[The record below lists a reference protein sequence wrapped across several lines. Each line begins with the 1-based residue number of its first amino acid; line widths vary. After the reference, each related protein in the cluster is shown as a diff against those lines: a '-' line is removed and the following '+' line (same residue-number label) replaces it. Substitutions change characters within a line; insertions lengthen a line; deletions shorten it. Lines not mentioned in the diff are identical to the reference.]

1 MTDSGDGRGE
11 LGDLDPPDV
20 RQIKIERA
28 ELTYQ
33 SPISTARGPIDHREV
48 VVLTLTDG
56 EGRIGLG
63 EAAPLAN
70 FTPELVDK
78 AELAIHRWADD
89 GTLPVVMLG
98 KRRMI
103 HAERLRQKLDA
114 DCAGQQTNYAPGVVT
129 GETPCPTNVRV
140 HRTGGPKS
148 PRREA
153 VRRLD
158 ALLGR

>member
-1 MTDSGDGRGE
+1 MS
-11 LGDLDPPDV
+11 V
-20 RQIKIERA
+20 
-28 ELTYQ
+28 LTYT
-33 SPISTARGPIDHREV
+33 PK
-48 VVLTLTDG
+48 
-56 EGRIGLG
+56 
-63 EAAPLAN
+63 EAS
-70 FTPELVDK
+70 K
-78 AELAIHRWADD
+78 ALSVSVATVYRWMDD
-89 GTLPVVMLG
+89 GTLPVVLLG

-114 DCAGQQTNYAPGVVT
+114 DCAAPQTDSAPGVVQ

-140 HRTGGPKS
+140 HRIGGQKL

>member
-1 MTDSGDGRGE
+1 MS
-11 LGDLDPPDV
+11 V
-20 RQIKIERA
+20 
-28 ELTYQ
+28 LTYT
-33 SPISTARGPIDHREV
+33 PK
-48 VVLTLTDG
+48 
-56 EGRIGLG
+56 
-63 EAAPLAN
+63 EAS
-70 FTPELVDK
+70 K
-78 AELAIHRWADD
+78 ALSVSVATVYRWMDD

-114 DCAGQQTNYAPGVVT
+114 DCAGQQTERAPGVVK

-140 HRTGGPKS
+140 HRTGGLKS